1 MSLSPAPVL
10 DFFFDCGPPPK
21 KPDETRSRNPTQQY
35 NILDNHSHL
44 MTPHQ
49 QQNGRKSVD
58 FFDVQFSNQEK
69 IRSASPA
76 AAANLNLYSSSPSS
90 NQIPYSS
97 SPSNQSMYSS
107 SPSYRNT
114 YSPSPLSHH
123 TREHLPPSNQIVE
136 HLEEFKYT
144 GLTLNSPWTLWI
156 NRFVSNLSKEEF
168 ESNLRKIYTISTV
181 KTFWNVFNHM
191 PSPNH
196 IKPQYS
202 YHLMRNNIRPV
213 WEDPSHTFGGMWKLR
228 CPKKYTDTVWQELL
242 LACVGEQFLD
252 DINPDD
258 EILGLSVSIRK
269 NDDLIQVWNLN
280 SEMAADSN
288 VVRKIKELCPDVQFE
303 TSFYKPHHT
312 YWQANK
318 TTWDDNTQKKLFL
331 LSLSNYC

>member
-21 KPDETRSRNPTQQY
+21 KTDENSSISGKYETQQY
-35 NILDNHSHL
+35 NLLDNHSHL
-44 MTPHQ
+44 MTPHH

-58 FFDVQFSNQEK
+58 FFDVQFSNHDK

-76 AAANLNLYSSSPSS
+76 ANANLYSSSPSS
-90 NQIPYSS
+90 NQSVYSSSPSSNMYSS
-97 SPSNQSMYSS
+97 SPSNRNMYSS
-107 SPSYRNT
+107 SPSNRNM
-114 YSPSPLSHH
+114 YSSSPSPLSHP

-144 GLTLNSPWTLWI
+144 GLTLNTPWTLWI

-312 YWQANK
+312 YSPNK
-318 TTWDDNTQKKLFL
+318 TT
-331 LSLSNYC
+331 